1 MIKKPIYPPRPRGKI
16 SPSDLPYYERTGEWI
31 AQRKFNDSR
40 TLLRVDLG
48 RELSVWNRHGGKHV
62 RFSLSKSL
70 AEEIKANLNLDANKT
85 YWIDG
90 GVMNKTKDGP
100 NCLVFF
106 DILEAGR
113 YFFRAPDQMK
123 RLEILYSICGN
134 PTGTGDPASDAM
146 AGLALKISPN
156 LWLAETFTDK
166 FIDRFNEACDPEFVA
181 QYPDWLAKVQAF
193 APHLPFSQPRKDMIE
208 GVVLRRKDSALDS
221 FGNVE
226 YETDWQLRCRKP
238 HKNYN
243 F

>member
-16 SPSDLPYYERTGEWI
+16 SPSDLSYYEETGLWI

-62 RFSLSKSL
+62 RFSLTSAL
-70 AEEIKANLNLDANKT
+70 AEEIKANLKLDPNKT

-113 YFFRAPDQMK
+113 YFFCSPDQMK
-123 RLEILYSICGN
+123 RLEILFDICGN
-134 PTGTGDPASDAM
+134 PTGTGDPATDQM

-156 LWLAETFTDK
+156 LWLAETFTEH
-166 FIDRFNEACDPEFVA
+166 FVDRFKEAESVD
-181 QYPDWLAKVQAF
+181 L
-193 APHLPFSQPRKDMIE
+193 IE
-208 GVVLRRKDSALDS
+208 GLVLRRKDSVLDS
-221 FGNVE
+221 FGKVE
-226 YETDWQLRCRKP
+226 YETDWQIRCRKA